1 MAPHRDLHKEEHKS
15 AHKVVLSDH
24 IHKPFG
30 SLITQT
36 SLRPLL
42 EEYGSIWFIDFA
54 NKGALCF
61 VTFKSP
67 EAAAELIKL
76 GTLAVAKVTLQV
88 KSLFFQTND
97 QASESAICMRLQ

>member
-1 MAPHRDLHKEEHKS
+1 M
-15 AHKVVLSDH
+15 
-24 IHKPFG
+24 
-30 SLITQT
+30 
-36 SLRPLL
+36 
-42 EEYGSIWFIDFA
+42 
-54 NKGALCF
+54 
-61 VTFKSP
+61 TFKSP